1 MALVMLGIAFGVLYL
16 FESGLPIHPAL
27 ILMIG
32 AFSFIIG
39 SVFFDAKGASQLRS
53 LIGGGVIAVSSAF
66 IITAI
71 VGSIMYFIEVESPP
85 GWEAIISSLAVCM
98 VASTVIMEFMIH
110 GLPTRPRHR
119 S

>member
-27 ILMIG
+27 VLMIG

-53 LIGGGVIAVSSAF
+53 LIGGGVIAISSAF

-71 VGSIMYFIEVESPP
+71 IGSIMYCIGGKLP
-85 GWEAIISSLAVCM
+85 GWEIMASSLAVCM
-98 VASTVIMEFMIH
+98 VASAVIIQLMIH
-110 GLPTRPRHR
+110 ELPIRSRPR

>member
-32 AFSFIIG
+32 ALSFIIG

-53 LIGGGVIAVSSAF
+53 LIGGAVLAVSSAF
-66 IITAI
+66 VITAI
-71 VGSIMYFIEVESPP
+71 IGSIKYCIGGKLP
-85 GWEAIISSLAVCM
+85 GWEIMVSSLAVCM
-98 VASTVIMEFMIH
+98 VASAVIIQLMIH
-110 GLPTRPRHR
+110 ELPIRSRPR

>member
-27 ILMIG
+27 VLMIG

-53 LIGGGVIAVSSAF
+53 LIGGGVIAISSAF

-71 VGSIMYFIEVESPP
+71 IGSIMYCIGGKLP
-85 GWEAIISSLAVCM
+85 GWEIMVSSLAVCM
-98 VASTVIMEFMIH
+98 VASAVIIQLMIH
-110 GLPTRPRHR
+110 ELPIRSRPR

>member
-27 ILMIG
+27 VLMIG
-32 AFSFIIG
+32 ALSFIIG
-39 SVFFDAKGASQLRS
+39 SVFFDAKRASQLRS

-71 VGSIMYFIEVESPP
+71 VGSIRYCIEGKLP
-85 GWEAIISSLAVCM
+85 GWEVMVSSLAVCM
-98 VASTVIMEFMIH
+98 IASTVIIEFMIH
-110 GLPTRPRHR
+110 GLPTRPRAR

>member
-27 ILMIG
+27 VLMIG

-53 LIGGGVIAVSSAF
+53 LVGGAVLAVSSAF
-66 IITAI
+66 VITAI
-71 VGSIMYFIEVESPP
+71 IGSIRYFIEVESPP
-85 GWEAIISSLAVCM
+85 GWEIMVSSLAICM
-98 VASTVIMEFMIH
+98 VASAVIIQLMIH
-110 GLPTRPRHR
+110 ELPIRSRPR